1 MTRSLVLLLA
11 LVPPQEG
18 SRAGIAVWDTGKA
31 SAAPLDAAAIAA
43 KAGWTALSDAAAPV
57 KGDAVLSNGRVLA
70 VFRKQDGAIDF
81 YALSKDAAA
90 LRARLVVQ
98 SAAGEPAAKGA
109 SAAVVEN
116 GRAAAAIE
124 FAVKTSKGADL
135 AARFRLKR
143 GDVALEAQPGKGAGR
158 LRVECPGRFVILPDF
173 FSDDIVIDA
182 RKIPIAAAE
191 LPSENFLLHLAGSGE
206 GLAMCVF
213 ENKEQ
218 DVRVTLSGDGEKRVI
233 TGSEIEFGKE
243 KKIWVALLEGPGI
256 WHACDVRPGDA
267 KKVTK
272 LDWKLPYAAAWRCD
286 FTRADDLT
294 DSWDV
299 LLQKEKDGEYVKPAW
314 LGSGGDR
321 IKADRKRWTTVLG
334 SFLYPCWSD
343 PDRNVYLQPLEHRA
357 LSLRGPAV
365 VYPFNRVPDTAPDTF
380 TVVDIARASLGV
392 GPCEYILDQE
402 GQKTDNKGRATCSTR
417 DLLTAI
423 YTAGEQKKRRKEVEK
438 ALDDVLLF
446 VRHIRGR
453 ITKYLDFCR
462 AMRASLAGQAKAHP
476 ELKDRIA
483 DLEKVCQEA
492 ETRYAAREEKIKT
505 PDHVAAM
512 NEEFRKTLVD
522 YEGPD
527 AVDRVKKFA
536 KAVVE
541 VGDNQ
546 DELSGELRWV
556 VRTLRQKA
564 GLLMATEPKMAPIA
578 SEVRA
583 KTQEVMRNPAGHE
596 GARH

>member
-1 MTRSLVLLLA
+1 MTRSLVLLLS

-18 SRAGIAVWDTGKA
+18 SRAGIGVWDTGRA
-31 SAAPLDAAAIAA
+31 SAAPLESAAIAA
-43 KAGWTALSDAAAPV
+43 KAGWTPLSDAAAPV

-90 LRARLVVQ
+90 LRARLVLQ

-124 FAVKTSKGADL
+124 VAARTSRGADL

-143 GDVALEAQPGKGAGR
+143 GEVALEVQPGMGSGR
-158 LRVECPGRFVILPDF
+158 LRLECPGRFVVLPDF

-182 RKIPIAAAE
+182 GKIPVAFAE
-191 LPSENFLLHLAGSGE
+191 LPSENFLLHLAGKGE
-206 GLAMCVF
+206 AIAMCVF
-213 ENKEQ
+213 ENREQ
-218 DVRVTLSGDGEKRVI
+218 DVRVTLSGEGERRVV

-243 KKIWVALLEGPGI
+243 KKLWVALLEAPGI
-256 WHACDVRPGDA
+256 WHSAQVRPGDS
-267 KKVTK
+267 KKVTR
-272 LDWKLPYAAAWRCD
+272 LDWTMPFAAFWRCD
-286 FTRADDLT
+286 FTRTDELT
-294 DSWDV
+294 DSWDL
-299 LLQKEKDGEYVKPAW
+299 LLQNERDGEYVKPAW
-314 LGSGGDR
+314 LGRGPER
-321 IKADRKRWTTVLG
+321 IKPDRKRWTTVLG
-334 SFLYPCWSD
+334 SFPYPCWSD
-343 PDRNVYLQPLEHRA
+343 PDRQVYLQPLEHKA
-357 LSLRGPAV
+357 LSLRGPV
-365 VYPFNRVPDTAPDTF
+365 TIYPFARTPETPADAF
-380 TVVDIARASLGV
+380 TVVDVARNALGV
-392 GPCEYILDQE
+392 GPCEYILDQDGHRAE
-402 GQKTDNKGRATCSTR
+402 YKGRATCSTR

-446 VRHIRGR
+446 VKHIRGR
-453 ITKYLDFCR
+453 IAKYLDFCK
-462 AMRASLAGQAKAHP
+462 ALRASLAERAKAQP

-492 ETRYAAREEKIKT
+492 ESRYAAREAKIRT
-505 PDHVAAM
+505 PEYVAGL
-512 NEEFRKTLVD
+512 NEDFRKTLVD
-522 YEGPD
+522 YEGAD
-527 AVDRVKKFA
+527 AVDRVKAFA

-564 GLLMATEPKMAPIA
+564 GLLMATEPKMASIA
-578 SEVRA
+578 AEVRA